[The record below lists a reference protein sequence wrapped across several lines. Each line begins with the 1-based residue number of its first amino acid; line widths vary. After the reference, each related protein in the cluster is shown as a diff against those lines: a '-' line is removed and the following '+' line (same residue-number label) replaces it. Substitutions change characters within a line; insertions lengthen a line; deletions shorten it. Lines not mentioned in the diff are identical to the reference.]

1 MANAGDIAVTMVNDF
16 HAAVAS
22 VRAIFLVNT
31 RAAIAVAITVSVV
44 IPGANADTNSTRT
57 RAYVNVLRA
66 RRNR

>member
-1 MANAGDIAVTMVNDF
+1 MTNDL

-22 VRAIFLVNT
+22 VGAIFLVNA
-31 RAAIAVAITVSVV
+31 RGAIPVSITVSIV
-44 IPGANADTNSTRT
+44 IAGADANPNSART